1 MMRKRRV
8 VGLIAI
14 AAIVLFIALDI
25 FFALDLTRQNVFPT

>member
-1 MMRKRRV
+1 MPRRRIA
-8 VGLIAI
+8 GLIAI